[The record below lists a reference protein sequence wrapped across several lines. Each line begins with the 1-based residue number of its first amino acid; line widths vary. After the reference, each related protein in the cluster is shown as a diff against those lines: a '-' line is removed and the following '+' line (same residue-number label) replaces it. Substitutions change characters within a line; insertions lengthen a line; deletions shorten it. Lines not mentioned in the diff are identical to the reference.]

1 MTAPILLRA
10 GDPGLAAHAAVFGS
24 RPSPSLDGLLGE
36 LEAAGLD
43 GRGGAGFPVHRKLA
57 AVARASA
64 RGGAPIVVG
73 NGSEGE
79 PLSAKDRVL
88 LQRAPHLVLDGLLIC
103 AEALGSD
110 EAHLVVHADARS
122 VAERALAERSD
133 AGIVRLHVADHGFVG
148 GEASALVAGVS
159 GRPGVPSDR
168 IVRLAERGLRRRPT
182 LVQNVESLAQVAVIA
197 RTGADRH
204 RSRGRAGDAGTRL
217 VSVSTPG
224 ETPIVLEVDGGTAIA
239 EILTATGV
247 TRDPAAALVGG
258 FHGTWL
264 PRAALD
270 AALSP
275 RGLAEWGAS
284 PGSGVLHV
292 LSGGDCG
299 IRATADMLAFLAAAS
314 ARQCG
319 PCLNGLPAIA
329 GSMRALAAG
338 RDTRDELRRLAGLVD
353 GRGACAHPDG
363 TVRLLRSALTVFAD
377 DAQAHTEGRCRA
389 GRRVRS

>member
-1 MTAPILLRA
+1 MTASRLLSA
-10 GDPGLAAHAAVFGS
+10 TGPDLAAHVAAFGA
-24 RPSPSLDGLLGE
+24 RPSPSLDRLLGE
-36 LEAAGLD
+36 LESAGLE

-57 AVARASA
+57 AVARAA
-64 RGGAPIVVG
+64 VRGGAPIVVG

-88 LQRAPHLVLDGLLIC
+88 LQRAPHLVIDGLLIC
-103 AEALGSD
+103 AEALGAD
-110 EAHLVVHADARS
+110 EAHLVVHADARPE
-122 VAERALAERSD
+122 VEKALVERRD
-133 AGIVRLHVADHGFVG
+133 AAIVRLHVADHGFVG

-168 IVRLAERGLRRRPT
+168 VVRLAERGLRRRPT
-182 LVQNVESLAQVAVIA
+182 LVQNVESLAQVAVIV
-197 RTGADRH
+197 RSGAEAHRRH
-204 RSRGRAGDAGTRL
+204 GRAGDAGTRL
-217 VSVSTPG
+217 VSVSAPG
-224 ETPIVLEVDGGTAIA
+224 AAPIVFEVEGGTPIT
-239 EILTATGV
+239 EILAAAGV
-247 TRDPAAALVGG
+247 LHEPAAVLVGG

-264 PRAALD
+264 PPEALD
-270 AALSP
+270 APLSP
-275 RGLAEWGAS
+275 RGLDEWGAS
-284 PGSGVLHV
+284 PGAGVLHV
-292 LSGGDCG
+292 VSHGDCG

-329 GSMRALAAG
+329 ASMRALAAG
-338 RDTRDELRRLAGLVD
+338 RDTRDELRRIAGLVD

>member
-1 MTAPILLRA
+1 MTASRLLTAA
-10 GDPGLAAHAAVFGS
+10 GPDLAAHVAAFGA
-24 RPSPSLDGLLGE
+24 RPSPSLDRLLGE
-36 LEAAGLD
+36 LESAGLE

-57 AVARASA
+57 AVARAA
-64 RGGAPIVVG
+64 VRGGAPIVVG

-88 LQRAPHLVLDGLLIC
+88 LQRAPHLVIDGLLIC
-103 AEALGSD
+103 AEALGAD
-110 EAHLVVHADARS
+110 EAHLVVHADARLA
-122 VAERALAERSD
+122 VEKALGERRD
-133 AGIVRLHVADHGFVG
+133 AAIVRLHVADHGFVG

-159 GRPGVPSDR
+159 GRPGLPSDR
-168 IVRLAERGLRRRPT
+168 VVRLAERGLRRRPT
-182 LVQNVESLAQVAVIA
+182 LVQNVESLAQVAVIV
-197 RTGADRH
+197 RSGAEAHRRH
-204 RSRGRAGDAGTRL
+204 GRAGDAGTRL
-217 VSVSTPG
+217 VSVSAPG
-224 ETPIVLEVDGGTAIA
+224 AAPIVFEVEGGTPIT
-239 EILTATGV
+239 EILAAAGV
-247 TRDPAAALVGG
+247 LREPAAVLVGG

-264 PRAALD
+264 PPEALD
-270 AALSP
+270 APLSP
-275 RGLAEWGAS
+275 HGLAEWGAS
-284 PGSGVLHV
+284 PGAGVLHV
-292 LSGGDCG
+292 VSHGDCG

-329 GSMRALAAG
+329 ASMRALAAG
-338 RDTRDELRRLAGLVD
+338 RDTRDELRRIAGLVD